1 MKGKQRKEDE
11 EGNVLRV
18 KRGGGRTETRS
29 LPFAGRSGER
39 KEQGEG
45 DGGGER
51 EKQEGWKDGY
61 AEKDGCGVW
70 GRDGRRDGRRNVT
83 DGSCLARAGR
93 ERRGWQ
99 HRVRERT
106 QTHTIHTIAARVHAC
121 APDNSSHALGCQEC
135 FPCLSLCQE
144 NVDI

>member
-1 MKGKQRKEDE
+1 VKRKQRKEDE

-61 AEKDGCGVW
+61 AEGGMD
-70 GRDGRRDGRRNVT
+70 
-83 DGSCLARAGR
+83 
-93 ERRGWQ
+93 
-99 HRVRERT
+99 
-106 QTHTIHTIAARVHAC
+106 AAY
-121 APDNSSHALGCQEC
+121 GGGME
-135 FPCLSLCQE
+135 E
-144 NVDI
+144 GMEGGM